1 MYTCAHVLNAY
12 SIMNIAAA
20 VQDGEAHS
28 SLCASEMLY
37 LTLAYDWLIYGLVL
51 YSQGFTAK
59 FAIGGGFRNI
69 YKYRG
74 WAKIKVF
81 PLHC

>member
-1 MYTCAHVLNAY
+1 
-12 SIMNIAAA
+12 MNIAAA

-51 YSQGFTAK
+51 YSSACMYSKLWHVIWFIHMSFHIRFLCFESTQKYMCGVMFT
-59 FAIGGGFRNI
+59 F
-69 YKYRG
+69 
-74 WAKIKVF
+74 
-81 PLHC
+81 